1 MQAFKK
7 YTHVLGTA
15 VLAML
20 IGSVSQAAADNY
32 NIAVGKSLT
41 GNLAFIGVPQANAIR
56 MAVDELNAEKFLG
69 EDTLSVTL
77 EDDANDR
84 GQTTTLLNKA
94 AADPNTLIYLGS
106 IWSAHA
112 IAVAPLLNDLKI
124 SMFGTAQT
132 VEPLKL
138 SEWYFKSTTSP
149 AKSVTTIA
157 KYAVEKAQIKDLAV
171 VFTRDAEN
179 AVVGANIFRDYAKEH
194 GVSIVSNES
203 ILVSDSNFSAIAT
216 KIASTNPDA
225 IWIGAYGAQAA
236 NLVVQLKRAG
246 VRPDLK
252 IFTTAGLGTDYLE
265 AGGSAVDGTYFWGDF
280 NVQSADPRIAA
291 FVKNYEAR
299 YSATPDSWAA
309 VGYTEALLAAYAVK
323 ASLPNPTREKV
334 RDAIAAMKDAPTVLG
349 AGSWSLDAERVP
361 VYEQSIVMVKDGK
374 FEAVP

>member
-1 MQAFKK
+1 MYALKK
-7 YTHVLGTA
+7 YTRVLGA
-15 VLAML
+15 GVLAIL
-20 IGSVSQAAADNY
+20 IGAASQAAADNY

-69 EDTLSVTL
+69 EHTLSVTV

-84 GQTTTLLNKA
+84 GQTITLLNKA

-106 IWSAHA
+106 IWGAHA
-112 IAVAPLLNDLKI
+112 VAVAPSLNDLKI
-124 SMFGTAQT
+124 PMFGTAQT
-132 VEPLKL
+132 TEPLKL
-138 SEWYFKSTTSP
+138 SDWYFKSTTSAP
-149 AKSVTTIA
+149 KSVTTIA

-179 AVVGANIFRDYAKEH
+179 TVVGAGIFRDYAKAH
-194 GVSIVSNES
+194 GVNIVSDES
-203 ILVSDSNFSAIAT
+203 ILGSESNFSAVAT

-225 IWIGAYGAQAA
+225 IWVGAFGAQAA

-246 VRPDLK
+246 VRSDVK

-291 FVKNYEAR
+291 FVKNYEAK

-309 VGYTEALLAAYAVK
+309 VGYAEALLAAHAIK

-334 RDAIAAMKDAPTVLG
+334 RDAIAAIKDAPTVLG

-361 VYEQSIVMVKDGK
+361 VYEQSIVVVKDGK
-374 FEAVP
+374 FEAAP